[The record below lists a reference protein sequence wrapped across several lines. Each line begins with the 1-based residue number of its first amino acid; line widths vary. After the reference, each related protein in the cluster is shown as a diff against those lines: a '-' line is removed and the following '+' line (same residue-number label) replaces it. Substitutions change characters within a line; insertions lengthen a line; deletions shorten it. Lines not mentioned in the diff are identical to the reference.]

1 MQAVNGGTRGQ
12 VQLRSLLNL
21 RSEFNHFDASNFKH
35 ETTESKTRNLITDNR
50 IISEIG

>member
-35 ETTESKTRNLITDNR
+35 ETNESKTSILNADN
-50 IISEIG
+50 